1 MDPFEQENESNQIL
15 SNPIIVWT
23 ETSGKRINTYIT
35 GLPFDDDK
43 MKEHLTN
50 LKKKHG
56 CNGSYKEKVVDDV
69 HMMALQLQGDHIV
82 DIIEYFKKYDINNI
96 KIR

>member
-1 MDPFEQENESNQIL
+1 MDPFEQENESNQVL

-23 ETSGKRINTYIT
+23 ETNGKRINTYIT
-35 GLPFDDDK
+35 GLPFDDNK

-56 CNGSYKEKVVDDV
+56 CNGSYKEKEVDGV
-69 HMMALQLQGDHIV
+69 STMALQLQGGHID

-96 KIR
+96 TTR

>member
-1 MDPFEQENESNQIL
+1 MDPFEQENESNQVL

-23 ETSGKRINTYIT
+23 ETNGKRINTYIT
-35 GLPFDDDK
+35 GLPFDDNK

-56 CNGSYKEKVVDDV
+56 CNGSYKEKEVDGV
-69 HMMALQLQGDHIV
+69 SIMALQLQGGHID

-96 KIR
+96 TTR